1 MWLVVINVL
10 GVSGWVWS
18 LFVSD
23 SIFVLVG
30 GEFGLPKSRP
40 FILLGAFSN
49 SFALSFFA
57 FFV

>member
-10 GVSGWVWS
+10 VVSGWVWS

-30 GEFGLPKSRP
+30 GGVWTPEISSVYSFG
-40 FILLGAFSN
+40 G
-49 SFALSFFA
+49 
-57 FFV
+57 V